1 MRRVLWALAP
11 AMIALLSACSGA
23 RHMTA
28 IPKSVAPVMSKKEY
42 RITAGDNLVIKL
54 YYHPELNTEVWV
66 RPDGYISLELAG
78 EVNVAGHTP
87 VEIDSVLEMKFG
99 RKLVNPEVA
108 VIVKNSATL
117 KVFVGGEVQQPGLV
131 AIDGGMT
138 LLGAIFQTGGFKSSA
153 RLSQIVLLRKDE
165 HSAQPQTITIDV
177 RGALHGEQ
185 ALANIALQPFDVI
198 FVPKSGVARAN
209 QFMDDFVEGLL
220 PVSTLTG
227 FAWVYSFIK

>member
-1 MRRVLWALAP
+1 MRRVIWALAP
-11 AMIALLSACSGA
+11 AMVALLSACSGT

-28 IPKSVAPVMSKKEY
+28 APSNVAPALGKKEY
-42 RITAGDNLVIKL
+42 RIAPGDNLVIKL

-66 RPDGYISLELAG
+66 RPDGFISLELVG
-78 EVNVAGHTP
+78 EINVSGYTP
-87 VEIDSVLEMKFG
+87 AEVDSVLEAKFN

-108 VIVKNSATL
+108 VMVKNSATL

-131 AIDGGMT
+131 TIDGGMT
-138 LLGAIFQTGGFKSSA
+138 LLGAVFQTGGFKSSA

-165 HSAQPQTITIDV
+165 RSAQPQTITIDV
-177 RGALHGEQ
+177 RGALQGEQ
-185 ALANIALQPFDVI
+185 ALANVALQPFDVI